1 MSNIKL
7 ESKFSESE
15 MLSIKINCLLV
26 LALLGSCLA
35 APKFQRALELAEPC
49 SNETCILP
57 DCRCSQ
63 TFLNDDLE
71 IDEIPQL
78 VVLTFDD
85 AVTVDNS
92 FYIEEAINGL
102 VNPDNCS
109 AAATFFIT
117 HEYTDYTRVHKHWAN
132 GHEIALHSI
141 S

>member
-1 MSNIKL
+1 
-7 ESKFSESE
+7 
-15 MLSIKINCLLV
+15 MLSVKLICVLV
-26 LALLGSCLA
+26 LALLGSCVA

-63 TFLNDDLE
+63 TFLNDEWLDE
-71 IDEIPQL
+71 IEQIPQL

-92 FYIEEAINGL
+92 FYIEEAINGRL
-102 VNPDNCS
+102 NPDNCS
-109 AAATFFIT
+109 AAATFFIS
-117 HEYTDYTRVHKHWAN
+117 HEYTDYSAVHKHWAN